1 MNPTDDNSQLDLRD
15 VRRRFDRAASGF
27 DAIDFVHSAT
37 REGLLTRLAPML
49 IDAKTIVDLGCA
61 TGAASRTLSK
71 QFRRAHIISIDLS
84 QQMLRQAQRKRSLFG
99 RRSLL
104 QANAAALPLAG
115 HSVDLIFA
123 NLLLP
128 WISDPTAVFSEVSR
142 VLRKDGLFIFSA
154 LGPDSLRE
162 LHRAWQSVSDG
173 AHVNRFLD
181 MHDIGDTAVRSG
193 LRDPVLDVDHL
204 RVSYKKPQ
212 AFFDDLTAVG
222 GRNSLQ
228 NRRHSLTGK
237 GRFEAMTA
245 ALAAAGALTLD
256 LELVYGHCWGS
267 GAAPASGEVRIDAV
281 QIGRRSR

>member
-1 MNPTDDNSQLDLRD
+1 MKPMDDSSQLNLRD

-27 DAIDFVHSAT
+27 DAVDFVHSAT

-61 TGAASRTLSK
+61 TGAGTRALSK

-84 QQMLRQAQRKRSLFG
+84 QQMLRQAQHKRSFFG
-99 RRSLL
+99 RRSVI
-104 QANAAALPLAG
+104 QANAAALPLAA
-115 HSVDLIFA
+115 HSVDLVFA

-128 WISDPTAVFSEVSR
+128 WISDPAILFTEIAR
-142 VLRKDGLFIFSA
+142 VLRNEGLFIFST

-162 LHRAWQSVSDG
+162 LRQAWQGVSDD

-181 MHDIGDTAVRSG
+181 MHDIGDAAVRSG
-193 LRDPVLDVDHL
+193 LRDPVLDVDRL
-204 RVSYKKPQ
+204 RVSYEKPE
-212 AFFDDLTAVG
+212 AFFADLTALG

-228 NRRHSLTGK
+228 NRPRSLTGK
-237 GRFEAMTA
+237 ARFGAMTDA
-245 ALAAAGALTLD
+245 LTDPGALAFD

-267 GAAPASGEVRIDAV
+267 GAVPTGGEVRVDAIE
-281 QIGRRSR
+281 IGRRKR

>member
-1 MNPTDDNSQLDLRD
+1 MKPMDDSSQLNLRD

-27 DAIDFVHSAT
+27 DAVDFVHSAT

-61 TGAASRTLSK
+61 TGAGTRALSK

-84 QQMLRQAQRKRSLFG
+84 QQMLRQAQHKRSFFG
-99 RRSLL
+99 RRSVI
-104 QANAAALPLAG
+104 QANAAALPLAA
-115 HSVDLIFA
+115 HSVDLVFA

-128 WISDPTAVFSEVSR
+128 WISEPAILFTEIAR
-142 VLRKDGLFIFSA
+142 VLRNEGLFIFSA

-162 LHRAWQSVSDG
+162 LRQAWQGVSDD

-181 MHDIGDTAVRSG
+181 MHDIGDAAVRSG
-193 LRDPVLDVDHL
+193 LRDPVLDVDRL
-204 RVSYKKPQ
+204 RVSYEKPE
-212 AFFDDLTAVG
+212 AFFADLTALG

-228 NRRHSLTGK
+228 NRPRSLTGK
-237 GRFEAMTA
+237 ARFGAMTD
-245 ALAAAGALTLD
+245 ALGDTGILAFD

-267 GAAPASGEVRIDAV
+267 GAVPTGGEVRVDAIE
-281 QIGRRSR
+281 IGRRKR

>member
-1 MNPTDDNSQLDLRD
+1 MNSTDDNSQLDLRD

-142 VLRKDGLFIFSA
+142 VLRKDGLFIFST

-162 LHRAWQSVSDG
+162 LHRAWQSAGDG

-181 MHDIGDTAVRSG
+181 MHDIGDIAVRSG

-204 RVSYKKPQ
+204 RVSYEKPQ
-212 AFFDDLTAVG
+212 ALFDDLTAMG

-228 NRRHSLTGK
+228 NRRRSLTGK
-237 GRFEAMTA
+237 IRFKAMTA
-245 ALAAAGALTLD
+245 ALAAAGPLTLD

-267 GAAPASGEVRIDAV
+267 GAAPASGEVRIDAI

>member
-1 MNPTDDNSQLDLRD
+1 MKPMDDSSQLNLRD

-27 DAIDFVHSAT
+27 DAVDFVHSAT

-61 TGAASRTLSK
+61 TGAGTRALAK

-84 QQMLRQAQRKRSLFG
+84 QQMLRQAQHKRSFFG
-99 RRSLL
+99 RRSMI
-104 QANAAALPLAG
+104 QANAAALPLAA
-115 HSVDLIFA
+115 HSVDLVFA

-128 WISDPTAVFSEVSR
+128 WISEPAILFTEIAR
-142 VLRKDGLFIFSA
+142 VLRNEGLFIFSA

-162 LHRAWQSVSDG
+162 LRQAWQGVSDD

-181 MHDIGDTAVRSG
+181 MHDIGDAAVRSG
-193 LRDPVLDVDHL
+193 LRDPVLDVDRL
-204 RVSYKKPQ
+204 RVSYEKPE
-212 AFFDDLTAVG
+212 AFFADLTALG

-228 NRRHSLTGK
+228 NRPRSLTGK
-237 GRFEAMTA
+237 ARFGAMTD
-245 ALAAAGALTLD
+245 ALADPGALAFD

-267 GAAPASGEVRIDAV
+267 GAVPTGGEVRVDAIE
-281 QIGRRSR
+281 IGRRKR